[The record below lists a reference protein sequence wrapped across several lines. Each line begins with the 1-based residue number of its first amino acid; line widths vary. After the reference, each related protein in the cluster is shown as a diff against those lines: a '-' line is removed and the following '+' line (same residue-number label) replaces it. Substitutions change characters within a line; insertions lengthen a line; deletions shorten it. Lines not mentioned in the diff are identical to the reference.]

1 MSSEVLIEVD
11 KLGKFY
17 YKGINSAKIFLGLLF
32 GIEPSENTEKF
43 WATRNVS
50 FKLHKGEALGIIGR
64 NGGGKST
71 LLQLVCGTLEPNEG
85 AIKINGRV
93 AGILELGA
101 GFNPEFSGIENI
113 KLNARILGLSPEEVD
128 NKLNDIINFADIG
141 DYVYSPLKTYSSG
154 MVVRLAFAIVAN
166 VSADILIIDE
176 ALAVGDVLFQQKCLR
191 FLEVF
196 KQNGGGILFVS
207 HDTSVVSSF
216 CENVVYLK
224 RADENYQATVGPAKD
239 ICNQYMSDLYSDVD
253 KSVGKPVAGVSHKAS
268 HVMSS
273 SQPHVSKAGISK
285 SIITVSDWNK
295 TAERFGLQP
304 DAILDAIFLDESNAV
319 LTQFE
324 SDVLVTLK
332 VWIEVVRPLVK
343 PSLTFMLKDRSGR
356 VLFSDCSL
364 NFFENS
370 ILASKRCFE
379 VALECC
385 FPNLV
390 TGDYSFDFA
399 LADGSMQDHVQISWI
414 HDGLIVSS
422 SNKVNV
428 VGSAGFSSAKMIWQ

>member
-1 MSSEVLIEVD
+1 MSPEVLIEVD
-11 KLGKFY
+11 TLGKFY
-17 YKGINSAKIFLGLLF
+17 YKAISSVKLFFCLLF
-32 GIEPSENTEKF
+32 GLRPSERVEKF

-71 LLQLVCGTLEPNEG
+71 LLQLVCGTLAPSEG
-85 AIKINGRV
+85 CIKVNGRV

-101 GFNPEFSGIENI
+101 GFNPDFSGVENI
-113 KLNARILGLSPEEVD
+113 RLNAKILGLSPGEIENRLV
-128 NKLNDIINFADIG
+128 DIIKFADIG

-176 ALAVGDVLFQQKCLR
+176 ALAVGDMLFQQKCLR
-191 FLEVF
+191 FLENF

-216 CENVVYLK
+216 CEMVVYLK
-224 RADENYQATVGPAKD
+224 RSGHNYQVVSGPAKE
-239 ICNQYMSDLYSDVD
+239 ICNQYMSDLYSDIDNRVNLGAAKVPHRPMSD
-253 KSVGKPVAGVSHKAS
+253 VSNR
-268 HVMSS
+268 
-273 SQPHVSKAGISK
+273 QPLVSKSGINK
-285 SIITVSDWNK
+285 STITVSDWNAA
-295 TAERFGLQP
+295 AERFGLESGAIV
-304 DAILDAIFLDESNAV
+304 DAYFLDKDNVV
-319 LTQFE
+319 LTQFQ

-332 VWIEVVRPLVK
+332 VGIEVSRPLVM

-364 NFFENS
+364 NFFENANLVS
-370 ILASKRCFE
+370 GTCFE

-390 TGDYSFDFA
+390 TGDYSLDFA
-399 LADGSMQDHVQISWI
+399 LADGSMQDHVQISWV
-414 HDGLIVSS
+414 HDALIISA

-428 VGSAGFSSAKMIWQ
+428 VGSSGFSLAKMTWQ